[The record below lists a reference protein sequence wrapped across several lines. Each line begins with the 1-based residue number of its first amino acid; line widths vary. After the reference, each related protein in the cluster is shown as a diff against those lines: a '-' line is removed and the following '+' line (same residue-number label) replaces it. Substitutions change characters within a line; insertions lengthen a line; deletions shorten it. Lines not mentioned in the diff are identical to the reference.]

1 MNQQC
6 PKIGTCNLFEGK
18 LEIPEDSVIRYKC
31 FYCLCENTRWSNCK
45 RFMVFDEIGFCPD
58 FVMPN
63 SLLSS
68 EQIMSRIR
76 WPKSISLSI

>member
-1 MNQQC
+1 MNRQC
-6 PKIGTCNLFEGK
+6 SKIGKCNLFSGE
-18 LEIPEDSVIRYKC
+18 LEIPEDSRIRYKY
-31 FYCLCENTRWSNCK
+31 FYCLGEETCWSSCK
-45 RFMVFDEIGFCPD
+45 RFIVKDEIGFCPD

-76 WPKSISLSI
+76 WAKVGN

>member
-6 PKIGTCNLFEGK
+6 PKIGACNLFGGK
-18 LEIPEDSVIRYKC
+18 LEIPEDSGIRYKC
-31 FYCLCENTRWSNCK
+31 FYCLCDETRWSSCK
-45 RFMVFDEIGFCPD
+45 RFILIDEIGFCPD

-76 WPKSISLSI
+76 RPKVYN